1 MSSVCLSTCPHLR
14 VVVTGRNNTGCGFAL
29 HAQDSIMKRE
39 NFHARIFESQLG
51 FTYED
56 ATRLFENATQCGDE
70 DEDEDADAETDE
82 VR

>member
-1 MSSVCLSTCPHLR
+1 
-14 VVVTGRNNTGCGFAL
+14 
-29 HAQDSIMKRE
+29 MKRE

-56 ATRLFENATQCGDE
+56 ATRLFENAAQCGDE
-70 DEDEDADAETDE
+70 DEDEDEDEDADADE